1 MLNDDLSIVRGYA
14 TDAEGELACAVLA
27 AHGIEAMLV
36 RDSASGMIPS
46 LNVAHP
52 VRVAVAT
59 WQADEAAAILDGE
72 RALDDDASGDVPDD
86 GMPPAAS

>member
-1 MLNDDLSIVRGYA
+1 MMDDDLSIVRSYA

-27 AHGIEAMLV
+27 AHGIDALLV

-52 VRVAVAT
+52 VRVAVPTRHAE
-59 WQADEAAAILDGE
+59 EAAAILDGGS
-72 RALDDDASGDVPDD
+72 ALEDDAPAD
-86 GMPPAAS
+86 GGPHGS

>member
-1 MLNDDLSIVRGYA
+1 MMDDDLSIVRGYA

-27 AHGIEAMLV
+27 AHGIEALLV

-52 VRVAVAT
+52 VRVAVPTHLA
-59 WQADEAAAILDGE
+59 AEAAEILDGGS
-72 RALDDDASGDVPDD
+72 ALEDDATPDD
-86 GMPPAAS
+86 GTAGS